1 MRKIRMVCGILSIM
15 LIIIGII
22 GGLREM
28 GIYSAP
34 FDQFQ
39 YVIGSVIGML
49 AYVAGVWVL
58 YGIGAGVRV
67 IVLRQRNHRP
77 V

>member
-1 MRKIRMVCGILSIM
+1 MKRIRLVCLILSIM
-15 LIIIGII
+15 LVVIGIV

-28 GIYSAP
+28 GIYSTP
-34 FDQFQ
+34 FNQFK
-39 YVIGSVIGML
+39 YVIGSIIGML
-49 AYVAGVWVL
+49 VYTAGVWVL
-58 YGIGAGVRV
+58 YGVAAGVRA

>member
-1 MRKIRMVCGILSIM
+1 MKRIRLVCYILSII
-15 LIIIGII
+15 LVVIGIV

-28 GIYSAP
+28 GIYTTP
-34 FDQFQ
+34 LNQFK
-39 YVIGSVIGML
+39 YVIGSIIGML

-58 YGIGAGVRV
+58 YGVIAGVRF
-67 IVLRQRNHRP
+67 IVQRRRP

>member
-1 MRKIRMVCGILSIM
+1 MVCGILSIM
-15 LIIIGII
+15 LITIGII

-28 GIYSAP
+28 GIYSTP

-39 YVIGSVIGML
+39 YVIGSVLGML

-58 YGIGAGVRV
+58 YGIGAGIRLIV
-67 IVLRQRNHRP
+67 IRRKQHRP
-77 V
+77 QVSQTQ

>member
-1 MRKIRMVCGILSIM
+1 MVCGILSIM
-15 LIIIGII
+15 LIAIGII

-28 GIYSAP
+28 GIYPAP

-39 YVIGSVIGML
+39 YVIGSVLGML

-67 IVLRQRNHRP
+67 IVLRQKYRRSA
-77 V
+77 